1 MRELTRIILIIFVFE
16 VAIFLIASAIPVNN
30 SSLVSQFNSTENQIL
45 NYTYF
50 QKVFTIFTHNLT
62 VAAMELIP
70 AVGLVVLGISI
81 YSTGAVLSAFSSS
94 LNVSGFLAAIS
105 LMTLPHSWLEL
116 PSYAIAAG
124 SGLYIIIKPR
134 EWFRGVLTMTMV
146 PIELFLAALV
156 ESGEFYTNPY
166 LLWLYSIPAF
176 VFLYFYYQTMQRIAD
191 NLVMKRQ
198 GVTNSVAN
206 QPQVMMTSTSPV
218 VDYLA
223 KYTQAW
229 NTGSYYESQG
239 NLLEAMRYYWEGLF
253 YLLTATGMKLGMP
266 SLSKEDYDNIIRAVS
281 YKVGNPQ
288 LYEIYN
294 EAFKI
299 RVENRVNDFPTFKN
313 YVSEI
318 IRFLHMVN
326 Q

>member
-1 MRELTRIILIIFVFE
+1 MRELTKIILIIFVFE
-16 VAIFLIASAIPVNN
+16 VAIFFIASAIPINN
-30 SSLVSQFNSTENQIL
+30 SSLVSQFNSTESQIL

-70 AVGLVVLGISI
+70 AVGLIVLGISI

-94 LNVSGFLAAIS
+94 LNVSGLLAALS

-176 VFLYFYYQTMQRIAD
+176 VFLYFYYQTMQRISD
-191 NLVMKRQ
+191 NLVRNKQ
-198 GVTNSVAN
+198 GTINTVAS
-206 QPQVMMTSTSPV
+206 QQQSQIPTTPV
-218 VDYLA
+218 VDYLT

-266 SLSKEDYDNIIRAVS
+266 SLSKEDYDNIVRAVS

-294 EAFKI
+294 QAFKI
-299 RVENRVNDFPTFKN
+299 RVENKVDDFPTFKN

-318 IRFLHMVN
+318 IRFLHMIT